1 MEETIKPSRK
11 RPNARSL
18 SIFDHGMQQ
27 TESYS
32 AAPSPMSSTFSGSDS
47 FNGAQMGPSA
57 PMDMFDQPFDLQNTV
72 DGLAHS
78 SDHGTP
84 CKPHQSQFSDFSDFS
99 APFQC
104 NVMGSVEARSRSAH
118 GTPASVHTSSAALS
132 REGSPTP
139 AGRSRISHRR
149 TDSLASIQSAAS
161 ISDIN
166 FEEAK
171 LETGVTLFDI
181 AKFIDGPDMMDGR
194 WTCTYDGCNKKFGR
208 KENIKSHVQ
217 THLNDRQYQCPSCMK
232 CFVRQH
238 DLKRHAKIH
247 TGVKPYPCLCGNSFA
262 RHDAL
267 TRHRQRGMCV
277 GAFDG
282 SVKKN
287 AKRGRPRKQ
296 RPDMDERQDKS
307 ARTRRKNNMSI
318 SSVSSQSTYADSSAA
333 TTPFDTTS
341 VEGGD
346 MFENMIDMTQAGFG
360 YDKYDNRASSSAPMP
375 SISPQVLSPQAGGD
389 VAPSPS
395 AASLNSFVS
404 PHMIMSD
411 SPPLLSSPTTSRRSQ
426 LNTPPPDAP
435 STEPSREPGAAF
447 LAVDPDASVLQE
459 VMANPAADSSASASS
474 NLDLFMPP
482 EYGDAETRS
491 YADAM
496 FGVVSE
502 DKFGNLYG
510 TGVTM
515 FDPGD
520 DSYFAPND
528 N

>member
-11 RPNARSL
+11 RSNQRSL
-18 SIFDHGMQQ
+18 SIFDQGVQQ
-27 TESYS
+27 VDSYS
-32 AAPSPMSSTFSGSDS
+32 AAPSPISSTFSNSMFEPPFNQQSTSDGLSDS
-47 FNGAQMGPSA
+47 SN
-57 PMDMFDQPFDLQNTV
+57 
-72 DGLAHS
+72 
-78 SDHGTP
+78 HGTP
-84 CKPHQSQFSDFSDFS
+84 CKPHPAQFSDFSDFS
-99 APFQC
+99 APFGC
-104 NVMGSVEARSRSAH
+104 SGGDAGARCPLGR
-118 GTPASVHTSSAALS
+118 GTPGSAYPSSAAHS

-139 AGRSRISHRR
+139 AGRGRFSHRR
-149 TDSLASIQSAAS
+149 TDSVASIQSAAS

-171 LETGVTLFDI
+171 LETGVTLWDI
-181 AKFIDGPDMMDGR
+181 AKFIEGPDMMDGR
-194 WTCTYDGCNKKFGR
+194 WTCTYEGCNKKFGR

-287 AKRGRPRKQ
+287 AKRGRPKKP
-296 RPDMDERQDKS
+296 RPEMGERQEKS

-318 SSVSSQSTYADSSAA
+318 SSMSSQSTYADSSGA
-333 TTPFDTTS
+333 TTPFHTS
-341 VEGGD
+341 QTSAD
-346 MFENMIDMTQAGFG
+346 MFDLIDMTQAGFG

-375 SISPQVLSPQAGGD
+375 AISPQVLSPHVGGD

-395 AASLNSFVS
+395 TASLNSFVS
-404 PHMIMSD
+404 PQMIMSD
-411 SPPLLSSPTTSRRSQ
+411 KPPLLSSPTASRRSH

-435 STEPSREPGAAF
+435 SSRPSQEPEAAF
-447 LAVDPDASVLQE
+447 LTVDPDTSGLPDGLRNPTTDTSV
-459 VMANPAADSSASASS
+459 SASS
-474 NLDLFMPP
+474 NLDLFMQP
-482 EYGDAETRS
+482 EYGDPETRS
-491 YADAM
+491 YAEAM
-496 FGVVSE
+496 FGVVGE
-502 DKFGNLYG
+502 DKFGNLYSS
-510 TGVTM
+510 GVTM

-520 DSYFAPND
+520 DSYFVPND